1 MENVQIL
8 QNEEIDLIKK
18 TQIVRAYKDTAK
30 EGFKGKN
37 YRIYAYGK
45 EAFAVHEESEFHTE
59 LANGNVQ
66 KIMVTVTDDGWSM
79 ENYVTWT
86 RANAT
91 KKNIAYNQS
100 ITPAMFK
107 VSAVSNPEELA

>member
-8 QNEEIDLIKK
+8 QNEEIDLVKK
-18 TQIVRAYKDTAK
+18 TTLVRAYKSET

-45 EAFAVHEESEFHTE
+45 EAFAVHEDDSFHTDLE
-59 LANGNVQ
+59 NGNVQ
-66 KIMVTVTDDGWSM
+66 KMMVSVTADGWSLA
-79 ENYVTWT
+79 NYVTWT

-91 KKNIAYNQS
+91 KTNMAINAA
-100 ITPAMFK
+100 ITPERFK
-107 VSAVSNPEELA
+107 VAALANPEEAA

>member
-8 QNEEIDLIKK
+8 QNEEIDLVKK

-45 EAFAVHEESEFHTE
+45 DAFAVHEDDAFHKDLE
-59 LANGNVQ
+59 NGNVQ
-66 KIMVTVTDDGWSM
+66 RMMISVTEDGWSLD
-79 ENYVTWT
+79 NYVTWT

-107 VSAVSNPEELA
+107 IAPVNNPEELA